1 MKISN
6 YAVLFILLLSF
17 KASGQM
23 YMLGGGANVPS
34 KAGYTATAVV
44 HNVILQYHT
53 DDKYNAGYLFNF
65 FGSDPCYE
73 GDYDDT
79 VFHLGIAVGTANEFL
94 FGGSVDRLT
103 FLVSAGASE
112 GNMRMGARILYR
124 FRM

>member
-1 MKISN
+1 MKRLI
-6 YAVLFILLLSF
+6 FIALLALSF
-17 KASGQM
+17 NMKGQM

-53 DDKYNAGYLFNF
+53 DDTYNVGYLFNF

-79 VFHLGIAVGTANEFL
+79 VFHLGIAVGSTNEVL

-112 GNMRMGARILYR
+112 GNMRMGARLLYR
-124 FRM
+124 FKL